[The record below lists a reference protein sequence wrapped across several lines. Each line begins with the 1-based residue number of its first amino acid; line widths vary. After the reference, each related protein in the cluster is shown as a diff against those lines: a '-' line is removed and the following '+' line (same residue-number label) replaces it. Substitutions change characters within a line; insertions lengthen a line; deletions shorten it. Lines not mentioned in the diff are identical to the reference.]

1 MNDATL
7 AVIVAALLAIGL
19 LAAGK
24 GPNVERAV
32 NTGAA
37 VVVGLAGIAIA
48 VGLLGLGIMAQ
59 R

>member
-7 AVIVAALLAIGL
+7 AVIFAALLAIGL
-19 LAAGK
+19 LATGK
-24 GPNVERAV
+24 GPSIERAV
-32 NTGAA
+32 NTVAA

>member
-1 MNDATL
+1 MNDL
-7 AVIVAALLAIGL
+7 EIAVIGGALLAGLL

-24 GPNVERAV
+24 GPSIERAT
-32 NTGAA
+32 NTIAA